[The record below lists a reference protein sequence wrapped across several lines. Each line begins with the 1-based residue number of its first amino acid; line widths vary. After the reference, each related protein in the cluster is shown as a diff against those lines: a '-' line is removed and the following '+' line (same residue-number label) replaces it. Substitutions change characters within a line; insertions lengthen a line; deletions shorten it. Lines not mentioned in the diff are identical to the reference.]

1 MEVPSDLALRVTALI
16 VSNEEM
22 DDIMK
27 KVSNEEMDDIIK
39 RVKSQ
44 EATDL
49 LMKGASKIIKN
60 EAKDQ
65 KDELFSMLVGTLG
78 GQDRPTF
85 KVVYSRNDLLKI
97 KDRVY
102 NKS

>member
-1 MEVPSDLALRVTALI
+1 MFGLEVPSDLALRVTALI
-16 VSNEEM
+16 VL
-22 DDIMK
+22 
-27 KVSNEEMDDIIK
+27 NEEMDDIIK

-65 KDELFSMLVGTLG
+65 KHELFNMLVGILG

-85 KVVYSRNDLLKI
+85 NVVYSRNDLLKI

>member
-16 VSNEEM
+16 VLNEEM

-44 EATDL
+44 EAT
-49 LMKGASKIIKN
+49 

>member
-1 MEVPSDLALRVTALI
+1 
-16 VSNEEM
+16 
-22 DDIMK
+22 MK
-27 KVSNEEMDDIIK
+27 KVSKEELDDIIK

-49 LMKGASKIIKN
+49 LMKGASKMIKN